1 MARKIVPITRFAGG
15 LSYSDKEGAQSSYLW
30 GKSVDY
36 RTDPRKLKILPKSKL
51 ESGTVVVDLPLWADR
66 YSTDAYF
73 YGNAGHI
80 YKRTSAVSWSDL
92 RTVSD
97 SHGNGMKYF
106 GEDGFLYYAS
116 DKTLGRYGHMS
127 GTPSFVDDYLFGEG
141 GAPTNTHSLL
151 LVAASSHHA
160 DAADSASLS
169 ITGDMTLE
177 ANIKF
182 TSLPAVGE
190 MQTFIS
196 KWDLNSDERSYIF
209 GLYGVSG
216 YFGDGSDG
224 ALTISADTTQAP
236 TDSACTGTADSYSL
250 SATNV
255 AFATGQK
262 ILIHQTQGTNAGQWE
277 RREIASYTAGTIT
290 LTEKLSNTYTTGAQ
304 VIVLLEYTNVTV
316 NSGKTWTA
324 KAWNG
329 TVGGIL
335 CFLASGT
342 ITNNGTIR
350 SNGSAATN
358 GTGGTGGFR
367 GGNSVTG
374 DGSVGYQGESSA
386 GVASQSTSANG
397 AGGGGGEKDVG
408 SHGAGGGGGGHIAG
422 AVAGSSTGTSAGG
435 AAGGTAGNAGLT
447 VMVFGAGG
455 GGTPGGTYYGG
466 GGAGGGA
473 IFIGA
478 VTLTNA
484 GAITCNGGDG
494 LDAAGNDPGGGGG
507 GAGGSILLKVQTATL
522 GTGLITA
529 TGGIGGAAQSSFGA
543 AGGDGADGR
552 IHIDY
557 YTSYTGTTDPAI
569 DYTQDNT
576 LLSTTSY
583 QLRFGVSSNGT
594 AEEYLTKTIT
604 DPTVGQWYHYAVS
617 WDASASL
624 ATFYRNGSN
633 LGTSTGALTACYNS
647 TALLDIGASKNDATV
662 QNKLNGNIDDVRIWN
677 DIRTDSEISNNRQ
690 VELVGTE
697 AGLAAYY
704 QLDNAST
711 DSTANANNLT
721 LRNSAAYDAADVP
734 FSAATT
740 RRDLDQSLDTS
751 GQTYTLTAAINE
763 GATHRQTF
771 VPAKDPQKSIQVLV
785 AAVGTGDWVIT
796 VHDALN
802 RTVATATIAVANVIA
817 ATDLEFTFT
826 TAWTPIIGASY
837 HFHLT
842 QSTADGTVTT
852 TTTVDLE
859 TVDFHTYYQFL
870 IDSNYH
876 PIEQVINKLAIGNGR
891 YLATWDGITYS
902 PHALTLPSG
911 YNIRCLG
918 TWREYLVIG
927 TYLGSSI
934 YDYDYSRLFFWNG
947 IDTTYNFYIDV
958 PYGAVNAIQSGDPM
972 YLVAGYS
979 GDLLKY
985 SDGLSH
991 IQRLPNINDT
1001 DIVEVFPKA
1010 LTMWK
1015 SLTRVGMAGGDTSAS
1030 DLERGVYSYGRINNR
1045 VDNTLSFDY
1054 PVSLGST
1061 TGNGLQIGLLFP
1073 LGSVMFMSWKS
1084 GSSYGVDRVGNS
1096 SDGLF
1101 ASASYEGLITD
1112 ADKLWADKGVNYI
1125 RAYFKPIVSG
1135 DTYRIKYRIDRED
1148 DWTYGDVISAA
1159 DTKEARL
1166 AIPSMGTRWND
1177 LQYGVDIT
1185 TTNTTSPEFYGIA
1198 AEIDDFNEEKR
1209 V

>member
-160 DAADSASLS
+160 DAPDHASLS

-182 TSLPAVGE
+182 ASLPAVGE

-216 YFGDGSDG
+216 YFGDGGDG

-255 AFATGQK
+255 SFATGQK
-262 ILIHQTQGTNAGQWE
+262 VLIHQTQGTNAGQWE

-335 CFLASGT
+335 AFLANGTVTVTGT
-342 ITNNGTIR
+342 IT
-350 SNGSAATN
+350 AT
-358 GTGGTGGFR
+358 GKGFV
-367 GGNSVTG
+367 GGNGYSTGSISGGAYCGEGTVGVSSV
-374 DGSVGYQGESSA
+374 SN
-386 GVASQSTSANG
+386 SANG
-397 AGGGGGEKDVG
+397 NGGGGATYVPAQ
-408 SHGAGGGGGGHIAG
+408 HGDAGGGGGGNG
-422 AVAGSSTGTSAGG
+422 NAGSAGNDAYANGGDVGSQVGTASLTNANLGG
-435 AAGGTAGNAGLT
+435 GGGGGYSNNSRTAGNGGTGGGLIFITGTTTT
-447 VMVFGAGG
+447 VSGSIFANGNNGGNAGG
-455 GGTPGGTYYGG
+455 L
-466 GGAGGGA
+466 GA
-473 IFIGA
+473 
-478 VTLTNA
+478 
-484 GAITCNGGDG
+484 
-494 LDAAGNDPGGGGG
+494 GGGG
-507 GAGGSILLKVQTATL
+507 GAGGSVLIKGQVVTL
-522 GTGLITA
+522 GSGLITA
-529 TGGIGGAAQSSFGA
+529 TKGTGGTSSDSPSA
-543 AGGDGADGR
+543 AGGNGSDGR
-552 IHIDY
+552 IHLDY
-557 YTSYTGTTDPAI
+557 YTSYTGTTSPTL
-569 DYTQDNT
+569 DYAQDNS

-604 DPTVGQWYHYAVS
+604 DPTTGQWYHYAVS
-617 WDASASL
+617 WDASGSL

-662 QNKLNGNIDDVRIWN
+662 QNKLNGNIDDIRIWN
-677 DIRTDSEISNNRQ
+677 DIRTDAEISANRQ
-690 VELVGTE
+690 VELVGSE

-704 QLDNAST
+704 QLDNAAT

-785 AAVGTGDWVIT
+785 AAAGTGDWVIT

-852 TTTVDLE
+852 TTTTDLE

-891 YLATWDGITYS
+891 YLATWDGITYN
-902 PHALTLPSG
+902 PHTLTLPSG

-927 TYLGSSI
+927 TYLGSNI

-979 GDLLKY
+979 GDLLRY

-1015 SLTRVGMAGGDTSAS
+1015 SLTRIGMAGGDSSAS

-1045 VDNTLSFDY
+1045 VENTLSFDY
-1054 PVSLGST
+1054 PVSLGTT
-1061 TGNGLQIGLLFP
+1061 TGNGLQIGLLYP
-1073 LGSVMFMSWKS
+1073 LGSMMMMSWKS

-1177 LQYGVDIT
+1177 LQYGVNIT